1 MRLFGVG
8 RKTVYF
14 AKLHAAEH
22 GGARPV
28 PPSLVSYRIK
38 PEAAAAVTAFV
49 SKPEYTQTLAS
60 APGINSTPI
69 TELTLRPEAL
79 WRRYDA
85 ATPNGPEKVGRS
97 SFLSYLEQPCFR
109 IQASKSCL
117 CGPCEEHG
125 WQNFEDLNALI
136 KALHLGVDVERG
148 FLARVQKLRDFLK
161 HDYRRMC
168 ANALNT
174 PTNPCSAWL
183 CIPHGLSTLTE
194 GAFSCPCPR
203 EHKMGPVECDEI
215 DFLIADLSRV
225 LEEKRQLAIGR
236 AERSAA
242 NAKNATAT
250 GASSATAL
258 AAAAASCADAAA
270 ELNERS
276 EELQGCAKHLDLYVR
291 HLMRKALSHTIT
303 PKLLDALKERPA
315 RAHLIAD
322 YKAKPLPSGHRETQ
336 TAGFGKK
343 GLSLHGVTALRWD
356 ERRGDFAVLNVR
368 VTCDDSEQTWF
379 HTLSALRTTMDQLT
393 DTWKTL
399 SGAAPVTAPLPLQC
413 LPYLEEVTLQTDG
426 ANNYD
431 CTAFMSSVMDVFTAV
446 GLQLVR
452 HVITEVGDGKNL
464 CDQDFQGA
472 QQVMDHARAGG
483 MNLLNAQDIL
493 DALHTRVAPGVVNVG
508 MDLGTRSAEPKKNPR
523 ALKGIDALYD
533 REYEYDADGTFLG
546 IRVRQFFG
554 LGAGQFVTKA
564 ELQQLWKVDASGRPF
579 DASVI
584 QPTVMLPRGGA
595 RPVEPR
601 LKLSQE
607 HNLEKF
613 SDKRARDNA
622 REQRRAI
629 GSLAA
634 YAAELQRQQEA
645 TSHRCRFTEHGCRH
659 RPFLRRSGADAH
671 AARCPFNP
679 VRESDAKKASV
690 RLRIWAGGAV
700 RLDLTCSGRVGPH
713 GGGKV
718 TASLSLI
725 GHSGVTAVRSKL
737 RTLRPRLGSAYGLQP
752 HTAVHELSTAEAR
765 RDAAAT
771 QGRAVHVR
779 LAVEAGSRHVSVAL
793 TARGLGVGA
802 NLNAQPQR
810 DPPEA
815 RPRGWAIRPPPS
827 VERYSPERVAYLTE
841 LYDWPDGRL
850 NEHQAF
856 ELFKKKFAA
865 DDGPYARS
873 QRLTRAQIKA
883 WFGSEKARRK
893 KAGAAA
899 ALREALPDD
908 PGEGGGAKQKP
919 KPTQKGSGGAASSA
933 AGKRRRAAVLE
944 SSSEEEQS
952 EDEEQEEGSEACG

>member
-1 MRLFGVG
+1 M
-8 RKTVYF
+8 
-14 AKLHAAEH
+14 
-22 GGARPV
+22 
-28 PPSLVSYRIK
+28 
-38 PEAAAAVTAFV
+38 TAFV

-69 TELTLRPEAL
+69 TELTLRPEVL

-203 EHKMGPVECDEI
+203 EHKMGPAECDEI

-242 NAKNATAT
+242 ITKNATAT

-379 HTLSALRTTMDQLT
+379 HTLSALCTTMDQLT

-399 SGAAPVTAPLPLQC
+399 SGAAPLTAPLPLQS

-431 CTAFMSSVMDVFTAV
+431 CTAFMSSVKDVFTAV
-446 GLQLVR
+446 GLSAR
-452 HVITEVGDGKNL
+452 CTSPSPPSASSPPRSSRPSPGRSFSPAPSTPAATSVGRSSTSWFIGWRARRPPTQTSSSRSRRPASSRRTSRRKRPPTSSSPPPRPL
-464 CDQDFQGA
+464 
-472 QQVMDHARAGG
+472 ARA
-483 MNLLNAQDIL
+483 
-493 DALHTRVAPGVVNVG
+493 
-508 MDLGTRSAEPKKNPR
+508 PR
-523 ALKGIDALYD
+523 
-533 REYEYDADGTFLG
+533 
-546 IRVRQFFG
+546 
-554 LGAGQFVTKA
+554 
-564 ELQQLWKVDASGRPF
+564 
-579 DASVI
+579 
-584 QPTVMLPRGGA
+584 
-595 RPVEPR
+595 
-601 LKLSQE
+601 
-607 HNLEKF
+607 
-613 SDKRARDNA
+613 
-622 REQRRAI
+622 
-629 GSLAA
+629 
-634 YAAELQRQQEA
+634 
-645 TSHRCRFTEHGCRH
+645 
-659 RPFLRRSGADAH
+659 
-671 AARCPFNP
+671 
-679 VRESDAKKASV
+679 
-690 RLRIWAGGAV
+690 RLRWTPRRGQ
-700 RLDLTCSGRVGPH
+700 SPP
-713 GGGKV
+713 
-718 TASLSLI
+718 S
-725 GHSGVTAVRSKL
+725 L
-737 RTLRPRLGSAYGLQP
+737 RT
-752 HTAVHELSTAEAR
+752 R
-765 RDAAAT
+765 RT
-771 QGRAVHVR
+771 
-779 LAVEAGSRHVSVAL
+779 S
-793 TARGLGVGA
+793 
-802 NLNAQPQR
+802 
-810 DPPEA
+810 
-815 RPRGWAIRPPPS
+815 PPS
-827 VERYSPERVAYLTE
+827 
-841 LYDWPDGRL
+841 
-850 NEHQAF
+850 
-856 ELFKKKFAA
+856 
-865 DDGPYARS
+865 
-873 QRLTRAQIKA
+873 TR
-883 WFGSEKARRK
+883 R
-893 KAGAAA
+893 
-899 ALREALPDD
+899 
-908 PGEGGGAKQKP
+908 
-919 KPTQKGSGGAASSA
+919 
-933 AGKRRRAAVLE
+933 
-944 SSSEEEQS
+944 
-952 EDEEQEEGSEACG
+952 